1 MTGGMILLLLKRK
14 NGLIFITQLKNK
26 KMGTY
31 SRPGTNVSPYMI
43 DRSAMQLSKSIQG
56 AITAFDNQAAI
67 IEANKNAITQQ
78 QIDFKDSLTKA
89 ASGSEFS
96 FADSTADMFMK
107 AIDDNYRIQYNSIG
121 RDQTEALKSS
131 ANLQK
136 GLDTYVNGLGLLQQE
151 AEKFNKNLPNALS
164 AISNSTDKKAMEFVK
179 EMVDNDGNNVV
190 PTMKDGNV
198 MLNLDTKYGKYTL
211 NLSNYYNSVTK
222 GGPGLINYTEDPSES
237 FKAIFNEY
245 AKKYEPTITEWQGL
259 SEDGKRITTTTR
271 KLYGQVNDGITSD
284 MLKDTR
290 ILGELNEDSWQI
302 MSNIPGGNEYLNS
315 KKVDEEWTGS
325 PDQIGRLRGAWIQYS
340 IDTFGQENAK
350 TKQITKP
357 ASSKVSEFEKAKQSA
372 LKYKNLFTTE
382 VNAAQD
388 ILASKSPEDKAEKFM
403 NAINRGIPVKSK
415 DRLQI
420 DKDEK
425 VVFIETPSEFKDQES
440 TFTPIYTFDEINN
453 LDFENLL
460 VDINTN
466 KKNYGV
472 PTEEFSI
479 LLGNVEQ
486 KTPTV
491 KEFTVSNKNFITN
504 LTPSA
509 TNEAARNL
517 GLNLDTEP
525 EVPVITNEDDF
536 YAQELG
542 ATVQY
547 NGKLYVIT
555 GDANSRSLTLKNPSP
570 KK

>member
-1 MTGGMILLLLKRK
+1 
-14 NGLIFITQLKNK
+14 
-26 KMGTY
+26 MGTY

-56 AITAFDNQAAI
+56 AITAFDTQTAN

-78 QIDFKDSLTKA
+78 QIDFKDSLTEA
-89 ASGSEFS
+89 ASESKLS
-96 FADSTADMFMK
+96 FADSTSDMFMK

-151 AEKFNKNLPNALS
+151 ADKFNKNLPNALS

-179 EMVDNDGNNVV
+179 EMVNNDGNNVV

-198 MLNLDTKYGKYTL
+198 MLNLDTKHGKYTL

-245 AKKYEPTITEWQGL
+245 AKKYEPTITQWQSL
-259 SEDGKRITTTTR
+259 SEDGKRVTTTTR

-302 MSNIPGGNEYLNS
+302 MSNMPGGNKYLNS
-315 KKVDEEWTGS
+315 KKEDEEWTGS
-325 PDQIGRLRGAWIQYS
+325 PDQIARLRGAWIEYS

-350 TKQITKP
+350 TKEITKLQTGG
-357 ASSKVSEFEKAKQSA
+357 KVSESDKALQSA

-382 VNAAQD
+382 VNAAQSVLD
-388 ILASKSPEDKAEKFM
+388 AKTPEDKAKRFM
-403 NAINRGIPVKSK
+403 EVINRGIPVKSK

-420 DKDEK
+420 DNDEK
-425 VVFIETPSEFKDQES
+425 VIFIETPSEFKDQES

-460 VDINTN
+460 IDINTN
-466 KKNYGV
+466 KKDYGV
-472 PTEEFSI
+472 PTEDFST
-479 LLGNVEQ
+479 LLGNVKQLPPSVQ
-486 KTPTV
+486 KII
-491 KEFTVSNKNFITN
+491 VSNQSFVTDP
-504 LTPSA
+504 TSSA
-509 TNEAARNL
+509 TTEAAKNL
-517 GLNLDTEP
+517 GLNLDNEP
-525 EVPVITNEDDF
+525 EVPILKNYDDLV
-536 YAQELG
+536 AQELG

-547 NGKLYVIT
+547 GGELYIVT
-555 GDANSRSLTLKNPSP
+555 GDANSKRMVLKNKSP

>member
-1 MTGGMILLLLKRK
+1 
-14 NGLIFITQLKNK
+14 
-26 KMGTY
+26 MGTY

-89 ASGSEFS
+89 ASESKLS
-96 FADSTADMFMK
+96 FADSTANMFMK

-151 AEKFNKNLPNALS
+151 ADKFNKNLPNALS

-179 EMVDNDGNNVV
+179 EMVNNDGNNVV

-198 MLNLDTKYGKYTL
+198 MLNLNTKHGKYTL

-222 GGPGLINYTEDPSES
+222 GGAGLINYTEDPSES

-245 AKKYEPTITEWQGL
+245 AKKYEPTITQWQSL
-259 SEDGKRITTTTR
+259 SEDGKRVTTTTR

-302 MSNIPGGNEYLNS
+302 MSNMPGGNKYLNS
-315 KKVDEEWTGS
+315 KKEDEEWTGS
-325 PDQIGRLRGAWIQYS
+325 PDQIARLRGAWINYS

-350 TKQITKP
+350 TKQITKLQTGGG
-357 ASSKVSEFEKAKQSA
+357 VSDSDKALQSA
-372 LKYKNLFTTE
+372 LKYKGLFTKE
-382 VNAAQD
+382 VNSVQD
-388 ILASKSPEDKAEKFM
+388 ILDTKEPVDKVKKYIQVMNTSRKLSGKDLLKYDEDAGMVFIEIPGKGVDSPSTTEEWATFDQIADKDFYQLLDET
-403 NAINRGIPVKSK
+403 NINRGDKAIP
-415 DRLQI
+415 
-420 DKDEK
+420 
-425 VVFIETPSEFKDQES
+425 TG
-440 TFTPIYTFDEINN
+440 
-453 LDFENLL
+453 DFSL
-460 VDINTN
+460 
-466 KKNYGV
+466 
-472 PTEEFSI
+472 
-479 LLGNVEQ
+479 LLGNVKQLPPSVQ
-486 KTPTV
+486 KII
-491 KEFTVSNKNFITN
+491 VSNQSFVTDP
-504 LTPSA
+504 TSSA
-509 TNEAARNL
+509 TTEAGRNL
-517 GLNLDTEP
+517 GLNLNTEP
-525 EVPVITNEDDF
+525 EAAIIKNVDDL

-547 NGKLYVIT
+547 NGELYTIT
-555 GDANSRSLTLKNPSP
+555 GDSNSRSLTP

>member
-1 MTGGMILLLLKRK
+1 
-14 NGLIFITQLKNK
+14 
-26 KMGTY
+26 MGTY

-151 AEKFNKNLPNALS
+151 ADKFNKNLPNALS

-179 EMVDNDGNNVV
+179 EMVDNDGNNVI

-198 MLNLDTKYGKYTL
+198 MLNLDTKHGKYTL

-245 AKKYEPTITEWQGL
+245 AKKYEPTITEWQSL
-259 SEDGKRITTTTR
+259 SEDGKRTTTTTR

-315 KKVDEEWTGS
+315 KKVNEEWTGS
-325 PDQIGRLRGAWIQYS
+325 PDQISRLRGAWIQYS

-357 ASSKVSEFEKAKQSA
+357 ASGKISESEKAKQSA

-388 ILASKSPEDKAEKFM
+388 ILSSKTPEDKAKKFM

-420 DKDEK
+420 DEDEK
-425 VVFIETPSEFKDQES
+425 VIFIETPSQFKDQES
-440 TFTPIYTFDEINN
+440 TFTPVYTFDEINN

-460 VDINTN
+460 IDINTN
-466 KKNYGV
+466 KKDYGV

-491 KEFTVSNKNFITN
+491 TKAVFGKGSFISS
-504 LTPSA
+504 PSGS
-509 TNEAARNL
+509 TIIDDGKNL
-517 GLNLDTEP
+517 GLNLDTEIATP
-525 EVPVITNEDDF
+525 TVKTNDDIRDLEVGTIVMFKGKERVVFIDPNSGNKAVTSID
-536 YAQELG
+536 L
-542 ATVQY
+542 Y
-547 NGKLYVIT
+547 N
-555 GDANSRSLTLKNPSP
+555 
-570 KK
+570 KKYK

>member
-1 MTGGMILLLLKRK
+1 
-14 NGLIFITQLKNK
+14 
-26 KMGTY
+26 MGTY

-89 ASGSEFS
+89 VSGSEFS

-151 AEKFNKNLPNALS
+151 ADKFNKNLPNALS

-179 EMVDNDGNNVV
+179 EMVDNDGNNVI

-245 AKKYEPTITEWQGL
+245 AKKYEPTITEWQSL
-259 SEDGKRITTTTR
+259 SEDGKRVTTTTR

-302 MSNIPGGNEYLNS
+302 MSNMPGGNKYLNS
-315 KKVDEEWTGS
+315 KKVNEEWTGS
-325 PDQIGRLRGAWIQYS
+325 PDQIARLRGAWIQYS

-350 TKQITKP
+350 TKEITKP
-357 ASSKVSEFEKAKQSA
+357 ASGKISESEKAKQSA

-388 ILASKSPEDKAEKFM
+388 ILASKTPEEKAKKFM
-403 NAINRGIPVKSK
+403 QVINSGLPKSSK
-415 DRLQI
+415 DRLQ
-420 DKDEK
+420 
-425 VVFIETPSEFKDQES
+425 VFEGGGDTIYIETPSQFKDQES
-440 TFTPIYTFDEINN
+440 TFTPIYTFDEIDN
-453 LDFENLL
+453 LDFKELL
-460 VDINTN
+460 VNINTN
-466 KKNYGV
+466 KKQYGV

-479 LLGNVEQ
+479 LLGDVEQ
-486 KTPTV
+486 KTPTITRPV
-491 KEFTVSNKNFITN
+491 FGKGSFIGS
-504 LTPSA
+504 PSGS
-509 TNEAARNL
+509 TIIDDGRNL
-517 GLNLDTEP
+517 GLNLDTEVAAP
-525 EVPVITNEDDF
+525 TVKTNDDIRDLEVGTAVI
-536 YAQELG
+536 YKGQERIVFIDPDTGKKAITSVEL
-542 ATVQY
+542 Y
-547 NGKLYVIT
+547 N
-555 GDANSRSLTLKNPSP
+555 
-570 KK
+570 KKYK

>member
-1 MTGGMILLLLKRK
+1 
-14 NGLIFITQLKNK
+14 
-26 KMGTY
+26 MGTY

-56 AITAFDNQAAI
+56 AITAFDTQAAN

-78 QIDFKDSLTKA
+78 QIDFKDSLTEA
-89 ASGSEFS
+89 ASESKLS
-96 FADSTADMFMK
+96 FADSTSDMFMK

-151 AEKFNKNLPNALS
+151 ADKFNKNLPNALS

-179 EMVDNDGNNVV
+179 EMVNNDGNNVV

-198 MLNLDTKYGKYTL
+198 MLNLDTKHGKYTL

-245 AKKYEPTITEWQGL
+245 AKKYEPTITQWQSL
-259 SEDGKRITTTTR
+259 SEDGKRVTTTTR

-302 MSNIPGGNEYLNS
+302 MSNMPGGNKYLNS
-315 KKVDEEWTGS
+315 NKEDEEWTGS
-325 PDQIGRLRGAWIQYS
+325 PDQIARLRGAWIEYS

-350 TKQITKP
+350 TKEITKLQTGG
-357 ASSKVSEFEKAKQSA
+357 KVSESDKALQSA

-382 VNAAQD
+382 VNAAQSVLD
-388 ILASKSPEDKAEKFM
+388 AKTPEDKAKRFM
-403 NAINRGIPVKSK
+403 EVINRGIPVKSK

-420 DKDEK
+420 DNDEK
-425 VVFIETPSEFKDQES
+425 VIFIETPSEFKDQES

-460 VDINTN
+460 IDINTN
-466 KKNYGV
+466 KKDYGV
-472 PTEEFSI
+472 PTEDFST
-479 LLGNVEQ
+479 LLGNVKQLPPSVQ
-486 KTPTV
+486 KII
-491 KEFTVSNKNFITN
+491 VSNQSFVTDP
-504 LTPSA
+504 TSSA
-509 TNEAARNL
+509 TTEAAKNL
-517 GLNLDTEP
+517 GLNLDNEP
-525 EVPVITNEDDF
+525 EVPILKNYDDLV
-536 YAQELG
+536 AQELG

-547 NGKLYVIT
+547 GGELYIVT
-555 GDANSRSLTLKNPSP
+555 GDANSKRMVLKNKSP

>member
-1 MTGGMILLLLKRK
+1 
-14 NGLIFITQLKNK
+14 
-26 KMGTY
+26 MGTY

-89 ASGSEFS
+89 VSGSEFS

-151 AEKFNKNLPNALS
+151 ADKFNKNLPNALS

-179 EMVDNDGNNVV
+179 EMVDNDGNNVI

-198 MLNLDTKYGKYTL
+198 MLNLDTKHGKYTL

-259 SEDGKRITTTTR
+259 SEDGKRTTTTTR

-284 MLKDTR
+284 MLQDTR

-315 KKVDEEWTGS
+315 KKVNEEWTGS
-325 PDQIGRLRGAWIQYS
+325 PDQIARLRGAWIQYS

-357 ASSKVSEFEKAKQSA
+357 ASGKISESEKAKQSA

-388 ILASKSPEDKAEKFM
+388 ILSSKTPEDKAKKFM

-420 DKDEK
+420 DEDEK
-425 VVFIETPSEFKDQES
+425 VIFIETPSQFKDQES
-440 TFTPIYTFDEINN
+440 TFTPVYTFDEINN

-460 VDINTN
+460 IDINTN
-466 KKNYGV
+466 KKDYGV

-479 LLGNVEQ
+479 LLGDVEQ

-491 KEFTVSNKNFITN
+491 TKAVFGKGSFIGS
-504 LTPSA
+504 PSGS
-509 TNEAARNL
+509 TIIDDGKNL
-517 GLNLDTEP
+517 GLNLNTKP
-525 EVPVITNEDDF
+525 KATIIKNVDDL

-547 NGKLYVIT
+547 NGELYTIT
-555 GDANSRSLTLKNPSP
+555 GDSNSRSLTP

>member
-1 MTGGMILLLLKRK
+1 
-14 NGLIFITQLKNK
+14 
-26 KMGTY
+26 MGTY
-31 SRPGTNVSPYMI
+31 SRPGTSVSPYMI

-56 AITAFDNQAAI
+56 AITAFDTQAAN

-78 QIDFKDSLTKA
+78 QIDFKDSLTEA
-89 ASGSEFS
+89 ASESKLS
-96 FADSTADMFMK
+96 FADSTSDMFMK

-151 AEKFNKNLPNALS
+151 ADKFNKNLPNALS

-179 EMVDNDGNNVV
+179 EMVNNDGNNVV

-198 MLNLDTKYGKYTL
+198 MLNLDTKHGKYTL

-245 AKKYEPTITEWQGL
+245 AKKYEPTITQWQSL
-259 SEDGKRITTTTR
+259 SEDGKRVTTTTR

-302 MSNIPGGNEYLNS
+302 MSNMPGGNKYLNS
-315 KKVDEEWTGS
+315 KKEDEEWTGS
-325 PDQIGRLRGAWIQYS
+325 PDQIARLRGAWIEYS

-350 TKQITKP
+350 TKEITKLQTGG
-357 ASSKVSEFEKAKQSA
+357 KVSESDKALQSA

-382 VNAAQD
+382 VNAAQSVLD
-388 ILASKSPEDKAEKFM
+388 AKTPEDKAKRFM
-403 NAINRGIPVKSK
+403 EVINRGIPVKSK

-420 DKDEK
+420 DNDEK
-425 VVFIETPSEFKDQES
+425 VIFIETPSEFKDQES

-460 VDINTN
+460 IDINTN
-466 KKNYGV
+466 KKDYGV
-472 PTEEFSI
+472 PTEDFST
-479 LLGNVEQ
+479 LLGNVKQLPPSVQ
-486 KTPTV
+486 KII
-491 KEFTVSNKNFITN
+491 VSNQSFVTDP
-504 LTPSA
+504 TSSA
-509 TNEAARNL
+509 TTEAAKNL
-517 GLNLDTEP
+517 GLNLDNEP
-525 EVPVITNEDDF
+525 EVPILKNYDDLV
-536 YAQELG
+536 AQELG

-547 NGKLYVIT
+547 GGELYIVT
-555 GDANSRSLTLKNPSP
+555 GDANSKRMVLKNKSP

>member
-1 MTGGMILLLLKRK
+1 
-14 NGLIFITQLKNK
+14 
-26 KMGTY
+26 MGTY

-78 QIDFKDSLTKA
+78 QVDFKDSLTKA

-96 FADSTADMFMK
+96 FADSTTDMFMK

-151 AEKFNKNLPNALS
+151 ADKFNKNLPNALS

-245 AKKYEPTITEWQGL
+245 AKKYEPTITEWQSL
-259 SEDGKRITTTTR
+259 SEDGKRVTTTTR

-315 KKVDEEWTGS
+315 KKVNEEWTGS
-325 PDQIGRLRGAWIQYS
+325 PDQIARLRGAWIQYS

-357 ASSKVSEFEKAKQSA
+357 ANSKVSESEKAKQSA

-479 LLGNVEQ
+479 LLGDVEQ
-486 KTPTV
+486 KTPIV
-491 KEFTVSNKNFITN
+491 KEFTVSNQSFVTDP
-504 LTPSA
+504 TSSA
-509 TNEAARNL
+509 TTEAARNL
-517 GLNLDTEP
+517 GLNLDTKP
-525 EVPVITNEDDF
+525 KATIIKNVDDL

-547 NGKLYVIT
+547 NGELYTIT
-555 GDANSRSLTLKNPSP
+555 GDSNSRSLTP

>member
-1 MTGGMILLLLKRK
+1 
-14 NGLIFITQLKNK
+14 
-26 KMGTY
+26 MGTY

-78 QIDFKDSLTKA
+78 QVDFKDSLTKA

-151 AEKFNKNLPNALS
+151 ADKFNKNLPNALS

-259 SEDGKRITTTTR
+259 SEDGKRTTTTTR

-284 MLKDTR
+284 MLQDTR

-315 KKVDEEWTGS
+315 KKVNEEWTGS
-325 PDQIGRLRGAWIQYS
+325 PDQISRLRGAWIQYS

-357 ASSKVSEFEKAKQSA
+357 VSGKISESEKAKQSA

-388 ILASKSPEDKAEKFM
+388 ILSSKTPEDKAKKFM

-420 DKDEK
+420 DEDEK
-425 VVFIETPSEFKDQES
+425 VIFIETPSQFKDQES
-440 TFTPIYTFDEINN
+440 TFTPVYTFDEINN

-460 VDINTN
+460 IDINTN
-466 KKNYGV
+466 KKDYGV

-479 LLGNVEQ
+479 LLGDVEQ

-491 KEFTVSNKNFITN
+491 TKAVFGKGSFISS
-504 LTPSA
+504 PSGS
-509 TNEAARNL
+509 TIIDDGKNL
-517 GLNLDTEP
+517 GLNLDTEIATP
-525 EVPVITNEDDF
+525 TVKTNDDIRDLEVGTIVMFKGKERVVFIDPNSGNKAVTSID
-536 YAQELG
+536 L
-542 ATVQY
+542 Y
-547 NGKLYVIT
+547 N
-555 GDANSRSLTLKNPSP
+555 
-570 KK
+570 KKYK

>member
-1 MTGGMILLLLKRK
+1 
-14 NGLIFITQLKNK
+14 
-26 KMGTY
+26 MGTY

-56 AITAFDNQAAI
+56 AITAFDNQAAN

-78 QIDFKDSLTKA
+78 QIDFKDSLTEA

-151 AEKFNKNLPNALS
+151 ADKFNKNLPNALS

-179 EMVDNDGNNVV
+179 EMVNNDGNNVI

-198 MLNLDTKYGKYTL
+198 MLNLDTKHGKYTL

-245 AKKYEPTITEWQGL
+245 AKKYEPTITQWQSL
-259 SEDGKRITTTTR
+259 SEDGKRVTTTTR

-284 MLKDTR
+284 MRNDTR

-302 MSNIPGGNEYLNS
+302 MSNIPGGSDYLKL

-325 PDQIGRLRGAWIQYS
+325 PDQIARLRGAWINYS

-350 TKQITKP
+350 TKEITKLQTGG
-357 ASSKVSEFEKAKQSA
+357 SLSDSDKAKQSA

-388 ILASKSPEDKAEKFM
+388 ILASKTAGDKAKKFM

-420 DKDEK
+420 DEDEK

-460 VDINTN
+460 IDINTN
-466 KKNYGV
+466 KKDYGV

-491 KEFTVSNKNFITN
+491 LNKEITVSNQSFVTN
-504 LTPSA
+504 PTSSA
-509 TNEAARNL
+509 TTEAARNL

-525 EVPVITNEDDF
+525 EIPIVKNEDDF
-536 YAQELG
+536 YAQEIG

-547 NGKLYVIT
+547 KGKLYIIT
-555 GDANSRSLTLKNPSP
+555 GDANSRGLTLKKTSP

>member
-1 MTGGMILLLLKRK
+1 
-14 NGLIFITQLKNK
+14 
-26 KMGTY
+26 MGTY

-78 QIDFKDSLTKA
+78 QVDFKDSLTKA

-96 FADSTADMFMK
+96 FADSTTDMFMK

-151 AEKFNKNLPNALS
+151 ADKFNKNLPNALS

-245 AKKYEPTITEWQGL
+245 AKKYEPTITEWQSL
-259 SEDGKRITTTTR
+259 SEDGKKVTTTTR

-315 KKVDEEWTGS
+315 KKVNEEWTGS
-325 PDQIGRLRGAWIQYS
+325 PDQIARLRGAWIQYS

-357 ASSKVSEFEKAKQSA
+357 ASSKVSESEKAKQSA

-479 LLGNVEQ
+479 LLGDVEQ
-486 KTPTV
+486 KTPIV
-491 KEFTVSNKNFITN
+491 KEFTVSNQSFVTDP
-504 LTPSA
+504 TSSA
-509 TNEAARNL
+509 TTEAARNL
-517 GLNLDTEP
+517 GLNLDTKP
-525 EVPVITNEDDF
+525 KATIIKNVDDL

-547 NGKLYVIT
+547 NGELYTIT
-555 GDANSRSLTLKNPSP
+555 GDSNSRSLTP

>member
-1 MTGGMILLLLKRK
+1 
-14 NGLIFITQLKNK
+14 
-26 KMGTY
+26 MGTY

-43 DRSAMQLSKSIQG
+43 DKSAMQLSKSIQG

-89 ASGSEFS
+89 ASESKLS
-96 FADSTADMFMK
+96 FADSTTNMFMK

-151 AEKFNKNLPNALS
+151 ADKFNKNLPNALS

-179 EMVDNDGNNVV
+179 EMVDNDGNNVI

-198 MLNLDTKYGKYTL
+198 MLNLDTKYGKYSL

-245 AKKYEPTITEWQGL
+245 AKKYEPTITEWQSL
-259 SEDGKRITTTTR
+259 SQDGKRVTTTTR

-315 KKVDEEWTGS
+315 KKVNEEWTGS
-325 PDQIGRLRGAWIQYS
+325 PDQIARLRGAWIQYS

-357 ASSKVSEFEKAKQSA
+357 ASSKVSESEKAKQSA

-388 ILASKSPEDKAEKFM
+388 ILASKSPEDKAKKFM
-403 NAINRGIPVKSK
+403 QVINSGLPKSSK
-415 DRLQI
+415 DRLQ
-420 DKDEK
+420 
-425 VVFIETPSEFKDQES
+425 VFEGGGDTIYIETPSQFKDQES
-440 TFTPIYTFDEINN
+440 TFTPIYTFEEIDN
-453 LDFENLL
+453 LDFEELL
-460 VDINTN
+460 VNINTN
-466 KKNYGV
+466 KKEYGV

-479 LLGNVEQ
+479 LLGDVKQ
-486 KTPTV
+486 KTPTITRPV
-491 KEFTVSNKNFITN
+491 FGKGSFIGS
-504 LTPSA
+504 PSGS
-509 TNEAARNL
+509 TIIDDGKNL
-517 GLNLDTEP
+517 GLNLNTKVSTPTVKTNDDIRDLEVGTAVIYKGQERIVFIDPDTGKKA
-525 EVPVITNEDDF
+525 ITSV
-536 YAQELG
+536 EL
-542 ATVQY
+542 Y
-547 NGKLYVIT
+547 N
-555 GDANSRSLTLKNPSP
+555 
-570 KK
+570 KKYKQN

>member
-1 MTGGMILLLLKRK
+1 
-14 NGLIFITQLKNK
+14 
-26 KMGTY
+26 MGTY

-78 QIDFKDSLTKA
+78 QVDFKDSLTKA

-151 AEKFNKNLPNALS
+151 ADKFNKNLPNALS

-245 AKKYEPTITEWQGL
+245 AKKYEPTITEWQSL
-259 SEDGKRITTTTR
+259 SEDGKRVTTTTR

-315 KKVDEEWTGS
+315 KKVDEEWEGS
-325 PDQIGRLRGAWIQYS
+325 PDQIARLRGAWIRYS

-357 ASSKVSEFEKAKQSA
+357 ASSKVSESEKAKQSA

-403 NAINRGIPVKSK
+403 QVINSGLPKSSK
-415 DRLQI
+415 DRLQ
-420 DKDEK
+420 
-425 VVFIETPSEFKDQES
+425 VFEDGGDTIYIETPSEFKDQES
-440 TFTPIYTFDEINN
+440 TFTPIYTFDEIDN
-453 LDFENLL
+453 LDFEELL
-460 VDINTN
+460 VNINTN
-466 KKNYGV
+466 KKEYGV

-479 LLGNVEQ
+479 LLGDVEQ

-517 GLNLDTEP
+517 GLNLDNKTEEIVVETNADISNL
-525 EVPVITNEDDF
+525 EVGTVVMFKGNERVVFIDPNSGKKAITSID
-536 YAQELG
+536 L
-542 ATVQY
+542 Y
-547 NGKLYVIT
+547 N
-555 GDANSRSLTLKNPSP
+555 
-570 KK
+570 KKYK

>member
-1 MTGGMILLLLKRK
+1 MILLLLKRK

-315 KKVDEEWTGS
+315 KKVDEEWEGS